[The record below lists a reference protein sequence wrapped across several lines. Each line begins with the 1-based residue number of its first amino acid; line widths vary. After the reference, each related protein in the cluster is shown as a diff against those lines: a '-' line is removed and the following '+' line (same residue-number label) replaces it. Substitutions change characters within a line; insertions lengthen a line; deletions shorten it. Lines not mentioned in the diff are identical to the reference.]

1 MSLTIVGFSSAPLP
15 HPPPHLPPIPLDRS
29 MHAPIHFRPLALLA
43 LAALL
48 SACQPASNSASPAAA
63 ASAPTA
69 SAPANGASAPATG
82 APVSVTLVQ
91 PQKRDMGLDLRTTG
105 TVVAVTAVDV
115 RAQASNP
122 VVAVHVK
129 EGQWVK
135 AGERLV
141 TLDTRNDEANVARLT
156 AQKAKDQAALADAQR
171 QLARAKDLVA
181 QKFMSQS
188 AVDTAQAQVD
198 AQSANVAA
206 DQAAIDQAR
215 VTLSYGTVKAPI
227 SGRVGLVGVN
237 PGSALIANQTAI
249 TTITQ
254 LDPIQVQFTLPQ
266 DQLADALRAVAS
278 GKGTVTAT
286 LPATGATVQGKLQ
299 FVDSQVDAASGTIKA
314 KANFANKDQALWPG
328 AYVQVAL
335 TLKQLNDA
343 LVIPQAAIVTSQRG
357 TAVFVLEDGKAVAKP
372 IKTVYAANGEAA
384 VTGLKGDERIVLDG
398 RQNVRPGA
406 ALVERKPQDKGADKA
421 GSKDGAAKSA
431 DAPRPAASAQ

>member
-1 MSLTIVGFSSAPLP
+1 M
-15 HPPPHLPPIPLDRS
+15 PHLLTA
-29 MHAPIHFRPLALLA
+29 APATRFGFCVALIGA
-43 LAALL
+43 L
-48 SACQPASNSASPAAA
+48 SACQPAATPTSPTAGTP
-63 ASAPTA
+63 APTA
-69 SAPANGASAPATG
+69 SAPASATSAPGNA

-122 VVAVHVK
+122 VVAVHVR

-135 AGERLV
+135 AAERLA
-141 TLDTRNDEANVARLT
+141 TLDTRSDEANVARLV
-156 AQKAKDQAALADAQR
+156 AQKAKDQASMADAQR
-171 QLARAKDLVA
+171 QLNRARELVA

-206 DQAAIDQAR
+206 DQAAIDQAK

-227 SGRVGLVGVN
+227 SGRVGLVSVN
-237 PGSALIANQTAI
+237 PGSALIANQTVL

-286 LPATGATVQGKLQ
+286 LPATGAAVQGKLQ

-314 KANFANKDQALWPG
+314 KATFSNKDQALWPG

-335 TLKQLNDA
+335 TLKQLSDA

-357 TAVFVLEDGKAVAKP
+357 TAVFVMEDGKAVAKP

-406 ALVERKPQDKGADKA
+406 ALVERKPEGKGGDKSA
-421 GSKDGAAKSA
+421 SKGA
-431 DAPRPAASAQ
+431 DAPRPATSAP

>member
-1 MSLTIVGFSSAPLP
+1 MHEHS
-15 HPPPHLPPIPLDRS
+15 RS
-29 MHAPIHFRPLALLA
+29 RPLALLA
-43 LAALL
+43 LTSLL
-48 SACQPASNSASPAAA
+48 SACQPASNTASPASA

-69 SAPANGASAPATG
+69 AAPAAAASGPATG

-91 PQKRDMGLDLRTTG
+91 PQKRDLGLDLRTTG
-105 TVVAVTAVDV
+105 TVVAVTAVEV
-115 RAQASNP
+115 RAQVSNP
-122 VVAVHVK
+122 VVAVHVR

-135 AGERLV
+135 AGERLA
-141 TLDTRNDEANVARLT
+141 TLDTRNDEANVARLM

-171 QLARAKDLVA
+171 QLARAQELVA
-181 QKFMSQS
+181 QKFMAQS
-188 AVDTAQAQVD
+188 AVDTAQTQVD
-198 AQSANVAA
+198 AQSANLAA

-286 LPATGATVQGKLQ
+286 LPATGTTVQGKLQ

-357 TAVFVLEDGKAVAKP
+357 TAVFVLEDGKAVSKP

-384 VTGLKGDERIVLDG
+384 VTGLQGNERIVLDG

-406 ALVERKPQDKGADKA
+406 TLVERKPQEKGDGKGDGKGADKRA
-421 GSKDGAAKSA
+421 DKA